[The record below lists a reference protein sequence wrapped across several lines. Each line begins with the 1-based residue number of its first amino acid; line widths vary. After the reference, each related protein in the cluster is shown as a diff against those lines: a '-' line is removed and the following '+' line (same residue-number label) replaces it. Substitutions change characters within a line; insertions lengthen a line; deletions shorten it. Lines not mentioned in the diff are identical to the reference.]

1 VRSIL
6 VVLIIGLGVTHAAP
20 KPKPKPPALS
30 AELTKFASEMSTAFD
45 SVYVQVAVAKKHE
58 ASNKFAEA
66 SAAWRGVYEGAKL
79 LLQQTQRAGAA
90 GAFQDPMTFS
100 TKAGKLT
107 PAKYVAELR
116 KLQATGDVGW
126 TKAAERDDQLT
137 AKRARLTYVA
147 SIATQVMSLESI
159 AKTAAQASKRNP
171 ESAQIAL
178 SNVARGAAA
187 LRTSVMNASKLKRAP
202 ADAKYPVTP
211 KPLSAT
217 ELAAR
222 LSSLEKTSRKD
233 LAAVDKILAAKPKPA
248 ATTKVAAAPTPS
260 GGGGGRTPS
269 TPAPSGGGDPAE
281 TAAAPAAPECAP
293 QGDNNCDGS
302 DHLPCCEGSRC
313 LPAGWT
319 TNGTDAEGFPT
330 VEPEYFACQDPDLAP
345 KH

>member
-1 VRSIL
+1 VRSIFI
-6 VVLIIGLGVTHAAP
+6 VLILGLGVARAAP
-20 KPKPKPPALS
+20 KPKQPALS

-45 SVYVQVAVAKKHE
+45 SVYVQVAVAKKHQ

-66 SAAWRGVYEGAKL
+66 GAAWRGVYEGAKL

-107 PAKYVAELR
+107 PATYIAELR

-126 TKAAERDDQLT
+126 AKATEREGQVA
-137 AKRARLTYVA
+137 AKRARQTYVA
-147 SIATQVMSLESI
+147 SIAAQVMSLESI
-159 AKTAAQASKRNP
+159 AKSAAQTSKRQP
-171 ESAQIAL
+171 EAAQIAL
-178 SNVARGAAA
+178 ANVARGAAA

-202 ADAKYPVTP
+202 AEAKYPVTP

-222 LSSLEKTSRKD
+222 LADLEKTSRKD

-248 ATTKVAAAPTPS
+248 ATTKAAATSAPS
-260 GGGGGRTPS
+260 GGGGRSTS
-269 TPAPSGGGDPAE
+269 TPAPGGGGDTE
-281 TAAAPAAPECAP
+281 EAAPAAAAAAECAP
-293 QGDNNCDGS
+293 QGENNCDGS
-302 DHLPCCEGSRC
+302 NHLPCCEGSRC

-330 VEPEYFACQDPDLAP
+330 VEPEYYACQDPDLAP